1 MSDLANTRA
10 KNEQKHFVLNSTL
23 PNNKMRGSWQAIFRS
38 APMHLLRSGYAAL
51 EYEIAEERVSA
62 LARLGQRLEAA
73 LTALA
78 ACPRAANSDRNTRD
92 GLVEQAGYALW
103 LFVVQREACGLN
115 KIDHVIQ
122 VYGVPNEVLARMGP
136 LAMPS
141 MHPTK
146 TMRVAEARAPMF

>member
-1 MSDLANTRA
+1 
-10 KNEQKHFVLNSTL
+10 
-23 PNNKMRGSWQAIFRS
+23 
-38 APMHLLRSGYAAL
+38 MHLFRSGYAAL
-51 EYEIAEERVSA
+51 EYEVAEERASA
-62 LARLGQRLEAA
+62 LARLGQRLETA

-78 ACPRAANSDRNTRD
+78 ACPRTASSDREIRD

-136 LAMPS
+136 LAMPR

-146 TMRVAEARAPMF
+146 ARGLAEARAPMF